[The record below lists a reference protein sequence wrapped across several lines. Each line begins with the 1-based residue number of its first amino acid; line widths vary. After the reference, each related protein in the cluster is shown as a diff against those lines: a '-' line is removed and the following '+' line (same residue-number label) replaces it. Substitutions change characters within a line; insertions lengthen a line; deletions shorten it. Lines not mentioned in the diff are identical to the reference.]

1 VTERLV
7 PVHSDNVY
15 YMHKR
20 SAPDVFTK
28 NALRCGKDNI
38 FVPRRFHGAAS
49 GLRANSPTSPNTLF
63 LSTSATLTS
72 ILNSPL
78 PPTALNYHNKRKPH
92 LSSRPNIIIMSRG
105 NQRDTDRAKAQAKL
119 AGNVSLPPS
128 TPHRLQGL
136 SETAY

>member
-1 VTERLV
+1 
-7 PVHSDNVY
+7 
-15 YMHKR
+15 MHKR

-92 LSSRPNIIIMSRG
+92 LSSKHHHHVSWQPARYRPREG
-105 NQRDTDRAKAQAKL
+105 
-119 AGNVSLPPS
+119 AGEA
-128 TPHRLQGL
+128 GG
-136 SETAY
+136 